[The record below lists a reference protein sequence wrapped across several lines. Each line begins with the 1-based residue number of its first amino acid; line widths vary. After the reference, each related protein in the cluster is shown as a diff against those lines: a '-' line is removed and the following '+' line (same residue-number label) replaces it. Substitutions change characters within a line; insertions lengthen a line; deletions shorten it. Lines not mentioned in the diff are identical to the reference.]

1 MADVIMKRALADS
14 SVRAKCFV
22 AFGLVAGSDAGE
34 KWRMK
39 PAQNPLLAASLVLC
53 ASAFAAGSTL
63 MAKIVGSGTLGPA
76 LHPLQVSQ
84 GRFLFA
90 FLAISAL
97 AMIVRPKLTR
107 PDIKLHIGRSVL
119 GWGGVTLMF
128 AAAVYIPLSDAT
140 AISFLNP
147 VFAMLL
153 AIPFLGEKVGPWRW
167 LAAFISLIGAVIL
180 LRPGAES
187 IQAGALFAFGA
198 AVLLGGEVI
207 LIKRLTNADGPMQ
220 ILLINNTIG
229 LVISTCAAVPFWIW
243 PSPVQWLGLAGVGWL
258 MISAQAFFTNAMMRG
273 EASFVSPFFYAS
285 LVFAAAYDLMV
296 FDVMPDFVSFIG
308 AGTILGGAALLAWRE
323 TVRKGG

>member
-1 MADVIMKRALADS
+1 MAEVIMRGALADS
-14 SVRAKCFV
+14 PVRAKCFV
-22 AFGLVAGSDAGE
+22 GIGVEVTGNADHKRF
-34 KWRMK
+34 MK
-39 PAQNPLLAASLVLC
+39 PAQNPPLAASLVLC

-90 FLAISAL
+90 FIAIATL
-97 AMIVRPKLTR
+97 TLIVRPKFTK
-107 PDIKLHIGRSVL
+107 PDLKLHISRSIL
-119 GWGGVTLMF
+119 GWSGVTLMF

-167 LAAFISLIGAVIL
+167 LAAFVSMTGALIL

-187 IQAGALFAFGA
+187 VQAGALFALGA

-220 ILLINNTIG
+220 ILLINNSIG
-229 LVISTCAAVPFWIW
+229 LVVSTAAAAPFWIW
-243 PSPVQWLGLAGVGWL
+243 PTPEQWMGLAGVGWL

-285 LVFAAAYDLMV
+285 LVFAAIYDLLI
-296 FDVMPDFVSFIG
+296 FDVVPDFISIVG
-308 AGTILGGAALLAWRE
+308 AATILSGAALLAWRE
-323 TVRKGG
+323 TVRKGT